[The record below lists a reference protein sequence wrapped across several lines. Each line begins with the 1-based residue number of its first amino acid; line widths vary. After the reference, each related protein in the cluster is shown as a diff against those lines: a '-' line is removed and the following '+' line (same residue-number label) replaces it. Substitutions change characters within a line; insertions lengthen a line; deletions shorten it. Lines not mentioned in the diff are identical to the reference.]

1 MLQKL
6 CSSRHT
12 SDRAPRV
19 PARMLAKRDLF
30 ALLVSA
36 FAVYYGSR
44 SEGAATF
51 DPAFHVPL
59 DEPHHRVGA
68 FALGDAPASL
78 GASLGDHPGHRDPP
92 PLFVDLDGDGSV
104 ETVVASARAAE
115 IRVLAPTGGGS
126 RRRRRGGGLTTSASS
141 PKSGSSP
148 ARASAFAPARVL
160 LAASTAPESV
170 RVTAGREPVALGAG
184 YLLRR
189 KTGGDETRSRNNATR
204 GSGGGRAASSSR
216 TAVSRTAVIVAVT
229 ASRHVLCF
237 DHNMRV
243 MWETHLSDDVHVGG
257 DSSSTSSSAPPGG
270 GTSHRPSAMYATR
283 HSARL
288 AEVSVLV
295 TAEPT
300 FEGDLGSVIVGF
312 RVRRGGDSEA
322 AREASEAA
330 ESDALEDELLDEL
343 QFFGHRGGRRGRRS
357 EEGGEEAA
365 RRRTAAG
372 DRDLAAEAESDS
384 DHFDYYA
391 FEGGTGAFRWKHE
404 SGDFTRSA
412 AGHEHHRDGGSGGD
426 LSSSSD
432 EETLTAQ
439 HDYRLDAERV
449 RNARHFGEAACRDFR
464 ESFARDALP
473 HSWRTREDTEMVLAS
488 VHRHKRPKR
497 EEYRR
502 EDRARDGDSSV
513 ARSDDSSVSA
523 ASSVPNAVVSRRERG
538 VEIFHLHSGRPICS
552 SHLPAQQLH
561 ADIDG
566 DGVIDHAFA
575 RGGGGSSGAHAS
587 LAFDREEETF
597 GASAS
602 ALFGSAPPCWG
613 FVSSGVPP
621 RHAAFDGSVCRGALG
636 ATRHGKRHHG
646 GEPSG
651 GYMSSNNVEVLVPVA
666 IRRGEERVARSRRRA
681 VKDVVFLNS
690 RGDLTCYAFNGVKR
704 WQIKSDATWLKGSGA
719 VPSLEAFEMGTRTP
733 RRNAFK
739 SAKSNSGSKSGSK
752 SGSSSSSTRDVA
764 LAVGS
769 SSFAIATP
777 SGYVLFRSH
786 LPREAGT
793 VTAPAIVADAD
804 GDGLL
809 DVCIRTESGTWVWT
823 QRRRE
828 GFGAFSFLA
837 GACAVGVGAALVAR
851 LANGNPA
858 GAGRGTEWDG
868 EESGRKDR

>member
-1 MLQKL
+1 MLDPCQQSAPLALQCCRTNRRIARNNPPTRGSFARAPAALARSDRRAAIAAASRARAVAPADRRAPRSRRTRPSRRGDKRARGRGGAIGAGPRAVAIGRDDVEGGAVGGAGGGIGKGGGGAAGAGPRREIGRSRRVPPRDLRDRRFRGLASPERAFECAGRVRSGRIGVGSERDDEIPTARSMASNKYRPTEPIGADHGAVETADRGLKRSPFEPETFGEAPTVAPNENPVSAVSVRRDDRFTSALLLASCCLINDERSKMLQKL

-104 ETVVASARAAE
+104 ETVVASASAAE

-148 ARASAFAPARVL
+148 ARASTFAPTRVL

-216 TAVSRTAVIVAVT
+216 TAVSRKAVIVAVT

-312 RVRRGGDSEA
+312 RVRRGGTPRPR
-322 AREASEAA
+322 ARLPRRPSRTRSRTSFWTSSNSSGTGGGEGGVVPRKGERRRR
-330 ESDALEDELLDEL
+330 
-343 QFFGHRGGRRGRRS
+343 GGGRRREIEIS
-357 EEGGEEAA
+357 
-365 RRRTAAG
+365 RRT
-372 DRDLAAEAESDS
+372 
-384 DHFDYYA
+384 
-391 FEGGTGAFRWKHE
+391 
-404 SGDFTRSA
+404 
-412 AGHEHHRDGGSGGD
+412 
-426 LSSSSD
+426 
-432 EETLTAQ
+432 
-439 HDYRLDAERV
+439 
-449 RNARHFGEAACRDFR
+449 RN
-464 ESFARDALP
+464 
-473 HSWRTREDTEMVLAS
+473 
-488 VHRHKRPKR
+488 
-497 EEYRR
+497 
-502 EDRARDGDSSV
+502 
-513 ARSDDSSVSA
+513 
-523 ASSVPNAVVSRRERG
+523 
-538 VEIFHLHSGRPICS
+538 
-552 SHLPAQQLH
+552 
-561 ADIDG
+561 
-566 DGVIDHAFA
+566 
-575 RGGGGSSGAHAS
+575 
-587 LAFDREEETF
+587 
-597 GASAS
+597 
-602 ALFGSAPPCWG
+602 
-613 FVSSGVPP
+613 
-621 RHAAFDGSVCRGALG
+621 
-636 ATRHGKRHHG
+636 
-646 GEPSG
+646 
-651 GYMSSNNVEVLVPVA
+651 
-666 IRRGEERVARSRRRA
+666 
-681 VKDVVFLNS
+681 
-690 RGDLTCYAFNGVKR
+690 
-704 WQIKSDATWLKGSGA
+704 
-719 VPSLEAFEMGTRTP
+719 
-733 RRNAFK
+733 
-739 SAKSNSGSKSGSK
+739 
-752 SGSSSSSTRDVA
+752 
-764 LAVGS
+764 
-769 SSFAIATP
+769 
-777 SGYVLFRSH
+777 
-786 LPREAGT
+786 
-793 VTAPAIVADAD
+793 
-804 GDGLL
+804 
-809 DVCIRTESGTWVWT
+809 
-823 QRRRE
+823 
-828 GFGAFSFLA
+828 
-837 GACAVGVGAALVAR
+837 
-851 LANGNPA
+851 
-858 GAGRGTEWDG
+858 
-868 EESGRKDR
+868 